1 MFNLIRKDIII
12 HKFTFMIL
20 IPVLLVYLM
29 MDISSV
35 WLGFII
41 SIAIIM
47 TTFAADEKSSI
58 NKFLNA
64 LPYTRKEIVS
74 SKYIGAI
81 VYLLLVISVIV
92 ITNYLI
98 NQQLPDWKAFL
109 IVTGL
114 VMLLVSLIFP
124 FSYKYSSKYLQFV
137 AIGLFILYLF
147 VLKFV
152 VPNLHDQIRMI
163 TARIL
168 QFSDTQIVAG
178 IGVVICILYLGS
190 WILSVKIYGKK
201 VF

>member
-1 MFNLIRKDIII
+1 MHKYMLLIMLLGIVALMFVDSSVMLNGIV
-12 HKFTFMIL
+12 FTF
-20 IPVLLVYLM
+20 
-29 MDISSV
+29 
-35 WLGFII
+35 
-41 SIAIIM
+41 AIIM
-47 TTFAADEKSSI
+47 HIFSADETKPIQMLLSS
-58 NKFLNA
+58 
-64 LPYTRKEIVS
+64 LPYTRREIVS

>member
-1 MFNLIRKDIII
+1 MLLGIVALMFVDSSVMLNGIV
-12 HKFTFMIL
+12 FTF
-20 IPVLLVYLM
+20 
-29 MDISSV
+29 
-35 WLGFII
+35 
-41 SIAIIM
+41 AIIM
-47 TTFAADEKSSI
+47 HIFSADETKPIQMLLSS
-58 NKFLNA
+58 
-64 LPYTRKEIVS
+64 LPYTRREIVS

>member
-1 MFNLIRKDIII
+1 MVNLIKKDFIV
-12 HKFTFMIL
+12 HKYMLLIMLLGIVALMFVDSSVMLNGIVFTF
-20 IPVLLVYLM
+20 
-29 MDISSV
+29 
-35 WLGFII
+35 
-41 SIAIIM
+41 AIIM
-47 TTFAADEKSSI
+47 HIFSADETKPIQMLLSS
-58 NKFLNA
+58 
-64 LPYTRKEIVS
+64 LPYTRREIVS